1 MSHLLCLCI
10 LCWRDRHVAL
20 SRRWRSTRSS
30 SCLYCRHVTNGSIPQ
45 PVGHSYLGAFCLEWR
60 GDRLVTKALLE
71 GSMWL
76 CAEVS
81 TWLVRRKETESQG
94 GGEDLT
100 SGTPLV
106 GLRKDPAFYQT
117 SLLYLFS
124 EQIFVELRMQAFA
137 SIYTQSAGG

>member
-1 MSHLLCLCI
+1 
-10 LCWRDRHVAL
+10 
-20 SRRWRSTRSS
+20 
-30 SCLYCRHVTNGSIPQ
+30 
-45 PVGHSYLGAFCLEWR
+45 
-60 GDRLVTKALLE
+60 
-71 GSMWL
+71 MWL